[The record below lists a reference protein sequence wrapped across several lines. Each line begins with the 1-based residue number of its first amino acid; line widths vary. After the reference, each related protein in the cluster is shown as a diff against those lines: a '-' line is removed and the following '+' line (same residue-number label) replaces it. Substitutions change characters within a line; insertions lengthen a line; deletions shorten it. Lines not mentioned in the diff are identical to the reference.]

1 MQRLVSMSILA
12 LYVVICGVL
21 AFRLRS
27 QVNVRLPP
35 GESAELVPIWNYWR
49 MLKLH
54 RKFYPDS
61 PLRLAACLW
70 EFAGAPVVFL
80 IVAFWKI

>member
-1 MQRLVSMSILA
+1 MQRTVPMSIGA
-12 LYVVICGVL
+12 LWVVISCVF

-35 GESAELVPIWNYWR
+35 GESAEFVPIWNYWR

-61 PLRLAACLW
+61 RLRLAVYLW
-70 EFAGAPVVFL
+70 EFAGAPAVFL
-80 IVAFWKI
+80 IIAFWKI